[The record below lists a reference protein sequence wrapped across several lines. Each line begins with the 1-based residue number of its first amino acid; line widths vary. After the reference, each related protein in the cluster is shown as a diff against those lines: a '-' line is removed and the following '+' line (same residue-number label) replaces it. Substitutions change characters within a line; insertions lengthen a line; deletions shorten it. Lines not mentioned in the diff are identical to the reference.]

1 MARILRS
8 AEDAKKQLSDHPCPH
23 RRGIPRPAG
32 TEPSSCCCPNV
43 WTDFVGEDN
52 PVRVVDAFIEELD
65 LAVLGFAGV
74 GTKSRMLST
83 NRSR

>member
-1 MARILRS
+1 MKRFVEGRDRA
-8 AEDAKKQLSDHPCPH
+8 QLMLLPECLD
-23 RRGIPRPAG
+23 
-32 TEPSSCCCPNV
+32 
-43 WTDFVGEDN
+43 DFVGEDN
-52 PVRVVDAFIEELD
+52 PVRVVDAFVEELD